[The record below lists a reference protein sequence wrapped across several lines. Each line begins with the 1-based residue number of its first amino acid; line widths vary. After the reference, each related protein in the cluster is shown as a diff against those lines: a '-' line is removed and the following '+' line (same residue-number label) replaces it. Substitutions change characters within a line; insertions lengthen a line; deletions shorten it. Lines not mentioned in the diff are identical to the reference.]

1 MVRTTHLPPNFV
13 QFIVPLNIN
22 KLDLKDYLY
31 HVYGVQCLSVR
42 SYIEQQKIAQT
53 KRHLGER
60 HVEWYRPR
68 ATKRMT
74 VELVEPF
81 IYPEAPTEFKPYISS
96 SLIKFLSFFLFF
108 LWPVNTNDT
117 FLWADGV
124 KQLTLRGRRRIRCAE
139 PPSARK
145 RQQGHPRYAP
155 RSNNRSRSSCQRQ
168 RLESSSSVTGIP
180 SGVPS

>member
-31 HVYGVQCLSVR
+31 HVYGVECLSVR

-68 ATKRMT
+68 AIKRMT

-81 IYPEAPTEFKPYISS
+81 VYPEEPTELKPYVLSIFAPP
-96 SLIKFLSFFLFF
+96 FL
-108 LWPVNTNDT
+108 
-117 FLWADGV
+117 
-124 KQLTLRGRRRIRCAE
+124 R
-139 PPSARK
+139 
-145 RQQGHPRYAP
+145 
-155 RSNNRSRSSCQRQ
+155 
-168 RLESSSSVTGIP
+168 
-180 SGVPS
+180 